1 MNYFNLRTT
10 LLAVFTTFILLLVP
24 NSCNEDKLNVEPVTE
39 FLSSNFYITEQ
50 QVFESLVSAYDPVS
64 WSMATG
70 SGSAKWISY
79 VMFGEIRS
87 DNANAGGDPTN
98 ADQPGWQAFD
108 DFLGNNTN
116 ENLQAIY
123 RRNYI
128 GIFRANSVIENPKI
142 KTTKVALYQ
151 AEAKFLRAY
160 FHFEA
165 FKFFGPIPVVTK
177 VLTPADNDLKRN
189 TMSEVF
195 QAIVK
200 DLEEAIPVLPKNVNA
215 AEAGRATSGAALALL
230 GKAYLYWADLAN
242 DDKAKFQKAAENLQ
256 KVVGLGVYQLAA
268 DYKSLFGYNVKNTT
282 GSIFEAQHTNQ
293 FPSDWG
299 WPDGIDGNGIVQ
311 LCGIRGICDG
321 HPNYKEGWG
330 FMLATKGLHDHFLSD
345 DAIRREATLITEA
358 EIAAGCG
365 GSAALAKVKTNSNAT
380 DYTGYWTQKYANYKA
395 YDGNNVNGGT
405 PELTK
410 DGNTYIIRYADV
422 LLMLAEAL
430 HRGSGD
436 DGKAKGY
443 INQVRKRASGNRDDY
458 RKADQVMSAEG
469 WSLMDLIWYERR
481 AELAMEG
488 DRWFD
493 LVRSGRAKSSLFPDG
508 DLRRTNFSEND
519 HLWLPIALEE
529 TTVAKNLT
537 TYPDASLFQ

>member
-1 MNYFNLRTT
+1 MNYFNLRTIPALWTT
-10 LLAVFTTFILLLVP
+10 LILLLVP
-24 NSCNEDKLNVEPVTE
+24 NSCNEDKLDVQPVTE
-39 FLSSNFYITEQ
+39 FLSSNYYVSEE
-50 QVFESLVSAYDPVS
+50 QVFESLVSAYDPVA
-64 WSMATG
+64 WSMA
-70 SGSAKWISY
+70 SGKWISY

-87 DNANAGGDPTN
+87 DNANAGGDNTN
-98 ADQPGWQAFD
+98 SDQPAWQAFD
-108 DFLGNNTN
+108 DFLGSNTN
-116 ENLQAIY
+116 DNIQPIY
-123 RRNYI
+123 RRNYV

-142 KTTKVALYQ
+142 NTPKVQLYQ

-177 VLTPADNDLKRN
+177 VLTPEDNDLKRN

-200 DLEEAIPVLPKNVNA
+200 DLEEAIPILPATIDA
-215 AEAGRATSGAALALL
+215 ADAGRATKGAALALL
-230 GKAYLYWADLAN
+230 GKAYLYWADLDN
-242 DDKAKFQKAAENLQ
+242 DDQAKFQKAAENLQ
-256 KVVGLGVYQLAA
+256 KVVDLGVYQLAD

-293 FPSDWG
+293 YPSDWSWLEG
-299 WPDGIDGNGIVQ
+299 VDGNGIVQ

-321 HPNYKEGWG
+321 HPDYKEGWG
-330 FMLATKGLHDHFLSD
+330 FMLATKSLHDHFLSD
-345 DAIRREATLITEA
+345 DAIRRDATLITEA

-365 GSAALAKVKTNSNAT
+365 GSSAVGSVKAVSNLT
-380 DYTGYWTQKYANYKA
+380 DYEGYWNQKYANYKA
-395 YDGNNVNGGT
+395 YDGNNVNGGD
-405 PELTK
+405 PNLTK
-410 DGNTYIIRYADV
+410 DANTYIIRYADV

-430 HRGSGD
+430 HRGSGND
-436 DGKAKGY
+436 AKAKEY
-443 INQVRKRASGNRDDY
+443 IDQVRKRASGNKDDF

-469 WSLMDLIWYERR
+469 WSLMDLVWYERR

-493 LVRSGRAKSSLFPDG
+493 LVRSGRAKSELFPDG
-508 DLRRTNFSEND
+508 DLRRSNFNENE